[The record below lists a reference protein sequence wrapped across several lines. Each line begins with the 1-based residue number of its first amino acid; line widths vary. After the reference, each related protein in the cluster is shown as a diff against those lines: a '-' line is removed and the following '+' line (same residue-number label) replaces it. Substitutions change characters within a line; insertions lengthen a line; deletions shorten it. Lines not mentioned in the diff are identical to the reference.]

1 MQNQERNQTIWHN
14 CQIATMAEGHYN
26 LIEKGV
32 IVTEEGKI
40 RWIGSEADFSHADY
54 VHYHKCDLEGR
65 LVTPGFIDC
74 HTHLVFGGNR
84 SEEFEARL
92 EGVSY
97 TEIAKRGGGIQSTVN
112 ATRQASEEE
121 LFHTAKRRI
130 EHLIADG
137 VTTVEIKSGYGL
149 DLESELKMLSVI
161 AQLKKEMPISIHT
174 TFLAAHALPKE
185 FGDDS
190 DRYIDYIIEEVLPK
204 VVEHCDIDA
213 LDAFC
218 EHIAFSPAQ
227 VERLFIAAKEYQIP
241 IKLHAEQL
249 SSLHGSTLAAKYG
262 ALSADHMEYADDS
275 DAKAMAEAGTVAVL
289 LPGAFYMLRETQYPP
304 IEAFKRE
311 GVKIALSTD
320 LNPGTSPLLS
330 LRLALN
336 MGCTLFKLTPEEALA
351 GVTYNAA
358 FALGVEKSEGSLE
371 VGKLANFVAWEVT
384 HPAEL
389 SYWLGGTL
397 NNRVIYQGIEISNP
411 MNK

>member
-1 MQNQERNQTIWHN
+1 M
-14 CQIATMAEGHYN
+14 
-26 LIEKGV
+26 
-32 IVTEEGKI
+32 
-40 RWIGSEADFSHADY
+40 
-54 VHYHKCDLEGR
+54 
-65 LVTPGFIDC
+65 
-74 HTHLVFGGNR
+74 
-84 SEEFEARL
+84 
-92 EGVSY
+92 
-97 TEIAKRGGGIQSTVN
+97 
-112 ATRQASEEE
+112 
-121 LFHTAKRRI
+121 
-130 EHLIADG
+130 ADG

-161 AQLKKEMPISIHT
+161 ARLKETMPISIHT

-190 DRYIDYIIEEVLPK
+190 DRYIDYVIEEVLPK
-204 VVEHCDIDA
+204 VVEQCDIDA

-227 VERLFIAAKEYQIP
+227 VERLFIAAQNYNIP

-275 DAKAMAEAGTVAVL
+275 DAKAMAKSGTVAVL
-289 LPGAFYMLRETQYPP
+289 LPGAFYMLREIQYPP
-304 IEAFKRE
+304 IDVFKRE

-336 MGCTLFKLTPEEALA
+336 MGCTLFRLTPEETLA

-358 FALGVEKSEGSLE
+358 FALGIEENEGSLE
-371 VGKLANFVAWEVT
+371 VGKLANFVAWDVT

-389 SYWLGGTL
+389 SYWLGGTV
-397 NNRVIYQGIEISNP
+397 NNRVIYQGSEITDLC
-411 MNK
+411 